1 MCTCCPCVTLL
12 LLEDVMCKASV
23 CQAGLWMQVVCSL
36 SDVGLMIVSC
46 LCVYGHDECN
56 DDLVAPCCF
65 VDNDNIY
72 ITVKGRYPERIRL
85 SRSERKIVQDVRDG
99 RFLMLMIMTLVVVTY
114 AMIDFSRN
122 V

>member
-1 MCTCCPCVTLL
+1 MLL

-56 DDLVAPCCF
+56 DEPVAPCWQ
-65 VDNDNIY
+65 VDNDSMC
-72 ITVKGRYPERIRL
+72 ITVKKRYPERIRL
-85 SRSERKIVQDVRDG
+85 SRSERKIVQDVRD
-99 RFLMLMIMTLVVVTY
+99 RRSLMLMIMTLVVVTY

>member
-1 MCTCCPCVTLL
+1 
-12 LLEDVMCKASV
+12 
-23 CQAGLWMQVVCSL
+23 MQVVCSL

-56 DDLVAPCCF
+56 DEPVAPCWQ
-65 VDNDNIY
+65 VDNDSMC
-72 ITVKGRYPERIRL
+72 ITVKKRYPERIRL
-85 SRSERKIVQDVRDG
+85 SRSERKIVQDVRDR

>member
-12 LLEDVMCKASV
+12 LLEGVMCKASV
-23 CQAGLWMQVVCSL
+23 CQAGLWMQVICSL

-46 LCVYGHDECN
+46 LCLYGHDECN
-56 DDLVAPCCF
+56 DEPVAPCWQ
-65 VDNDNIY
+65 VDNDSMC
-72 ITVKGRYPERIRL
+72 ITVKKRYPERIRL

-99 RFLMLMIMTLVVVTY
+99 RFLKLMIMTLVVVTY